1 MYDVIAA
8 SKGKS
13 LIQTELLLPKK
24 SMVDG
29 HGEASDAEGIVGL
42 HLI

>member
-1 MYDVIAA
+1 MYEVIAA

-13 LIQTELLLPKK
+13 FIQTELLLPKK

-29 HGEASDAEGIVGL
+29 H
-42 HLI
+42 